1 MNSEIV
7 IRKIKPEEAAQFAK
21 FGADLFS
28 ETFAASNNPQDMEN
42 YLAEAFNTNKIEQE
56 LVDPNTYCFYA
67 VKNGIPIGCIKLII
81 NQSDAS
87 FNSLKSV
94 ELSRLYVSKDYH
106 KQKIGA
112 TLMQFA
118 VDFATKNQAQ
128 KLWLGVFEQ
137 NQKAI
142 DFYLKWGFVKT
153 GVHDF
158 KLGNDVQQDWLME
171 KTLG

>member
-1 MNSEIV
+1 MNPEII

-21 FGADLFS
+21 FSSDLFA
-28 ETFAASNNPQDMEN
+28 ETFNEFNHPQDMEI
-42 YLAEAFNTNKIEQE
+42 YLAEAFNIKKIEQE
-56 LVDPNTYCFYA
+56 LSNPNTYCFYA
-67 VKNGIPIGCIKLII
+67 TKNSMPIGCIKVIV
-81 NQSDAS
+81 NDAS
-87 FNSLKSV
+87 FIGIKSA

-112 TLMQFA
+112 ALMQFA
-118 VDFATKNQAQ
+118 VDFAIKNQAQ
-128 KLWLGVFEQ
+128 KLWLGVWEH

-153 GVHDF
+153 GFHDF

-171 KTLG
+171 KTLN